1 MTATTGTDHASL
13 YDWAFENYEYVKA
26 VDSGTLF
33 RVSAVNGGGQY
44 APVRAVA
51 ATASS
56 CSTAGAEYEVR
67 LELPPFVVCPV
78 REGEIAGRADRHQ
91 RWRDGVRGAAGVRRG
106 HAGRQT
112 AAAVSPGKD
121 RGLLLKSWQ
130 PALSDGGLDMKVRLQ
145 KLISGAGIASRRA
158 AEEMILTGRVCVN
171 GETATLGM
179 AADPELD
186 TVTVDGAPV
195 SAPAERM
202 YIMLNKPRGYV
213 TTLSDERGRKTVAEL
228 VSDAGRRLYP
238 VGRLD
243 LNSEGLLIMT
253 DDGEAANA
261 LMHPAHDVEKTYNVT
276 VLGSGLTPQTDIG
289 DGVAESRER
298 QAHTPSARIKLLR
311 LRGDVQ
317 QAALRHSRGA

>member
-1 MTATTGTDHASL
+1 
-13 YDWAFENYEYVKA
+13 
-26 VDSGTLF
+26 
-33 RVSAVNGGGQY
+33 
-44 APVRAVA
+44 
-51 ATASS
+51 
-56 CSTAGAEYEVR
+56 
-67 LELPPFVVCPV
+67 
-78 REGEIAGRADRHQ
+78 
-91 RWRDGVRGAAGVRRG
+91 
-106 HAGRQT
+106 
-112 AAAVSPGKD
+112 
-121 RGLLLKSWQ
+121 
-130 PALSDGGLDMKVRLQ
+130 MKVRLQ

-228 VSDAGRRLYP
+228 VSDASRRLYP

-276 VLGSGLTPQTDIG
+276 VSGQVTPRQIS
-289 DGVAESRER
+289 AMESLRAVNGKPIR
-298 QAHTPSARIKLLR
+298 QARIKLLASGETSSR
-311 LRGDVQ
+311 LRFVIHEGRNRQVRRMCESVGLTVTRLVRVSEGELKLGRLPSGRWRELTRPEMEYIK
-317 QAALRHSRGA
+317 ALIGANR

>member
-1 MTATTGTDHASL
+1 
-13 YDWAFENYEYVKA
+13 
-26 VDSGTLF
+26 
-33 RVSAVNGGGQY
+33 
-44 APVRAVA
+44 
-51 ATASS
+51 
-56 CSTAGAEYEVR
+56 
-67 LELPPFVVCPV
+67 
-78 REGEIAGRADRHQ
+78 
-91 RWRDGVRGAAGVRRG
+91 
-106 HAGRQT
+106 
-112 AAAVSPGKD
+112 
-121 RGLLLKSWQ
+121 
-130 PALSDGGLDMKVRLQ
+130 MKIRLQ

-261 LMHPAHDVEKTYNVT
+261 L
-276 VLGSGLTPQTDIG
+276 IG

-298 QAHTPSARIKLLR
+298 QAHTPGSDQAAR

-317 QAALRHSRGA
+317 QAAFRHSRGA